1 MGAAEWREADDLCS
15 RAALLDSLNVAP
27 TPSTVACLAI
37 TCTKDDA
44 KTCQHVYGG
53 NSQHECW
60 DSLLLCIERLEIP
73 KYGRFKTCICLILK
87 YCSHS
92 REGAVNAFVDKT
104 E

>member
-44 KTCQHVYGG
+44 KTCQREFMEGSIGKNIFDVG
-53 NSQHECW
+53 
-60 DSLLLCIERLEIP
+60 
-73 KYGRFKTCICLILK
+73 T
-87 YCSHS
+87 HS
-92 REGAVNAFVDKT
+92 
-104 E
+104 